1 MKNHTHNYI
10 YIQELNAHINVF
22 PCIQCK
28 YATHGAVKMKGYMT
42 NLRINDTE
50 KVMIRDKFLEI
61 NKKLIMSGK
70 VPIAESEMVH
80 MLLQKA
86 LKQCQIT
93 DDGDI
98 KI

>member
-1 MKNHTHNYI
+1 
-10 YIQELNAHINVF
+10 
-22 PCIQCK
+22 
-28 YATHGAVKMKGYMT
+28 MT

-50 KVMIRDKFLEI
+50 KTLIRDKFLEI

-70 VPIAESEMVH
+70 VPISESEMVH
-80 MLLQKA
+80 TILQKA

-98 KI
+98 KV